1 MRYRAIPSTDL
12 KPSVICMGGGPLSR
26 ENDDEAVFQLLD
38 AYYKLGGNF
47 IDSANVYGKWLPSG
61 KNVCD
66 INIGKWIKSRGLQ
79 DEIIITS
86 KGAHPPLDNMIK
98 PRLQRDA
105 VSKDL
110 DESLSALGCGCIDLY
125 YLHRDDPSIPVET
138 IIDYMDGFV
147 REGRIRYFAAS
158 NWHPARIA
166 AAQAYAAKAGKH
178 GFCANQLMW
187 SFAVP
192 DLSKVSDSL
201 LRAMDIE
208 TEAFH
213 CQSGMAAMAYESQAR
228 GYFQKHTKTP
238 LAMSEQLKAIYRSPV
253 NENRYHRAARLAA
266 DLGVK
271 LGDVTLGYV
280 LNQPFPSFA
289 IIGSRTVEQV
299 KDSVSAAGLHLT
311 PEQIAY
317 LRGDTGHC
325 G

>member
-1 MRYRAIPSTDL
+1 MRYRAIPGTNL

-105 VSKDL
+105 VSRDL

-138 IIDYMDGFV
+138 IIDYMNGFV
-147 REGRIRYFAAS
+147 R
-158 NWHPARIA
+158 
-166 AAQAYAAKAGKH
+166 KAGSDILPHPTGTLPASLPRRLTPPRRKAWLLRKPADVEL
-178 GFCANQLMW
+178 CE
-187 SFAVP
+187 P
-192 DLSKVSDSL
+192 DLSKAADPL
-201 LRAMDIE
+201 LRAW
-208 TEAFH
+208 TPKRKPSTAK
-213 CQSGMAAMAYESQAR
+213 AAW
-228 GYFQKHTKTP
+228 
-238 LAMSEQLKAIYRSPV
+238 QL
-253 NENRYHRAARLAA
+253 
-266 DLGVK
+266 
-271 LGDVTLGYV
+271 
-280 LNQPFPSFA
+280 
-289 IIGSRTVEQV
+289 
-299 KDSVSAAGLHLT
+299 GL
-311 PEQIAY
+311 
-317 LRGDTGHC
+317 
-325 G
+325 